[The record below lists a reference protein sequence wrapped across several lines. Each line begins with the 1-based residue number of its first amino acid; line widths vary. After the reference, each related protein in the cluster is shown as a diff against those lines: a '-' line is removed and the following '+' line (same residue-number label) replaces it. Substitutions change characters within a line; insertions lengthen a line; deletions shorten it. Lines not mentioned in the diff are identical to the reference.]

1 MAQLFHFGLS
11 PLELI
16 VRGTLVYWFIF
27 LLFRLV
33 LRRDAGSIGIAD
45 VLFVVLIADAS
56 QNGMAGEYRTVSE
69 GFVLIATIA
78 GWNLLI
84 DWMAYR
90 YSWFSELMEPQPLPL
105 VRYGR
110 ILHANMRA
118 TMLTRE
124 ELESQLREQG
134 VENIRDVKSATLEPD
149 GKISVIRVRES
160 S

>member
-11 PLELI
+11 PLEII

-90 YSWFSELMEPQPLPL
+90 YSWFSKLMEPQPLPL

-134 VENIRDVKSATLEPD
+134 VENIKDVKSATLEPD
-149 GKISVIRVRES
+149 GKISVIRARES